1 MVAHGIGS
9 SNATLISDTTNAATV
24 ISDAGIQPAVAKQ
37 ALSVEVRSRTKG
49 VLPTSVVLHVAHH
62 STVDHV
68 KKQLEGCVQAPHTL
82 TANQIKLVYAGHA
95 LANDET
101 LSFIAAESTTTSE
114 ITVHAVLLAPGE
126 KSSAPTSVKVS
137 SVSAS
142 PLGSPRYSSSQHSSF
157 PSSPGGATSPGTSPQ
172 AIDPQWVDGLKRQVE
187 LGMRKAFF
195 DLIDKALSEEQPDPE
210 WITRLY
216 AEMRDKLCA
225 LTPRRTDM
233 HQQIHEALNVDLFEE
248 MVRHKAFDPAE
259 LLALVA
265 FVFGR
270 LQGLCSPSRDAEVKG
285 RRGQLEDIMA
295 QPDVTFAKF
304 AVAFLKAFH
313 ATIEDIEND
322 LAEFKKLMS
331 SPPAASKRP
340 PSPGAAVVGSVEAS
354 LGGSPAVERD
364 LKAKL
369 RQMGV
374 SDDVLNACADK
385 SELDTLFERATG
397 RATGTVSGGIVHPS
411 LLNKSP
417 IKTPSVARSLH
428 MESDQ
433 HDRPAACG
441 SDTAEG
447 AATCTRE
454 CVSTVKVNFKVML
467 RSGAPLDK
475 MIVLPRKLETPGA
488 RAAIARACGLAEEDG
503 IKLVFAGRV
512 LAEDEL
518 IGCLVVPLG
527 EPLSI
532 YVVLPKGR

>member
-1 MVAHGIGS
+1 MV
-9 SNATLISDTTNAATV
+9 SDT
-24 ISDAGIQPAVAKQ
+24 GLEPAVANQ
-37 ALSVEVRSRTKG
+37 LLAVEVRSRTKG

-126 KSSAPTSVKVS
+126 KSSAPTPVKVG
-137 SVSAS
+137 SVSTS
-142 PLGSPRYSSSQHSSF
+142 PHGSPQYGSSQHSSF
-157 PSSPGGATSPGTSPQ
+157 PSSPGGATSPGPCSSPQ
-172 AIDPQWVDGLKRQVE
+172 AVDPQWVDGLKRQVE

-195 DLIDKALSEEQPDPE
+195 DLIEKALSEEQPDPE

-225 LTPRRTDM
+225 LTPRRIDM

-265 FVFGR
+265 FVFSR
-270 LQGLCSPSRDAEVKG
+270 LQGLCSPSRDVEVKG
-285 RRGQLEDIMA
+285 RRGELEDIMA
-295 QPDVTFAKF
+295 QPDVTFSKF

-340 PSPGAAVVGSVEAS
+340 PSPGANVVGSVEAS
-354 LGGSPAVERD
+354 PGGSPTVERD

-374 SDDVLNACADK
+374 SDDVLNACSDK
-385 SELDTLFERATG
+385 SELDTLFERAMG
-397 RATGTVSGGIVHPS
+397 RATGTVSGGIAHPS
-411 LLNKSP
+411 LLNKPP
-417 IKTPSVARSLH
+417 IKMPAMARSLH

-433 HDRPAACG
+433 HDRPVACG
-441 SDTAEG
+441 SDTAKG
-447 AATCTRE
+447 ASTCTSE
-454 CVSTVKVNFKVML
+454 CVSTVQVNFKVML
-467 RSGAPLDK
+467 HSGAPLDK
-475 MIVLPRKLETPGA
+475 MIVLPRKLETSGA

-512 LAEDEL
+512 LAEDEP
-518 IGCLVVPLG
+518 IGCLIVTLG

-532 YVVLPKGR
+532 YVVLPKDR